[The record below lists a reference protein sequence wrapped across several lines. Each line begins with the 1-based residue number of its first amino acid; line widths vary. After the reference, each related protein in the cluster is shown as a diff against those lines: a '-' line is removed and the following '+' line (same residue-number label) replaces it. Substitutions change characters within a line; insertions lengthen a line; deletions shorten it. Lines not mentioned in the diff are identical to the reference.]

1 MPLLDALF
9 FSPRIE
15 PFFSDLA
22 TVQSMLD
29 FEAALAQAEAK
40 AGVIPAAAAAAISA
54 NCHAE
59 LFDLSSL
66 AAAVAVS
73 GNLAI
78 PLVKQLTQ
86 LVARQDADA
95 ARFVHLGT
103 TSQDAIDTGAILQ
116 IRCAS
121 GEVLADLDSLC
132 DSLAHLAE
140 THRRTPVVARTWLQ
154 HALPTSFGFIVA
166 GWLDALLRHRSRL
179 LNLNERALVL
189 QFGGAVG
196 TLAALGSK
204 GFRISKYLAEQLSLP
219 QPAASWHSHR
229 DRIAEIAATFALL
242 SATLNKIANDLTLHM
257 QTEVGELSEPHA
269 PGRGGSS
276 TMPHK
281 QNPVSCAA
289 ILAASD
295 RVPGLVS
302 TILAAPPHTHQRS
315 LGSWHAEWQTV
326 PEIVRLTGGAL
337 YQLAALASKL
347 EVNPLRMRENIDLTR
362 GLIYAEAVSM
372 SLAEKIGRA
381 AAHEKIEASCQ
392 SAVRSKRHLRDVLS
406 SQPDI
411 ATLVAPTDLDRLFD
425 PLNYLG
431 ASSDLIDAV
440 LEIARSR
447 RLSQKRSTQG

>member
-22 TVQSMLD
+22 TVQSILD
-29 FEAALAQAEAK
+29 FETALAKAEAR
-40 AGVIPAAAAAAISA
+40 AGIVPTAAAAAISL
-54 NCHAE
+54 NCRAE

-66 AAAVAVS
+66 AAAVALS

-86 LVARQDADA
+86 LVARQNADA
-95 ARFVHLGT
+95 ARFVHWGA
-103 TSQDAIDTGAILQ
+103 TSQDAIDTGAVLQ

-121 GEVLADLDSLC
+121 VEVIADLDSLS
-132 DSLAHLAE
+132 DSLAHLAD
-140 THRRTPVVARTWLQ
+140 THRRTPIVARTWLQ
-154 HALPTSFGFIVA
+154 QALPTSFGFIIA
-166 GWLDALLRHRSRL
+166 GWVDALLRHRTRL

-204 GFRISKYLAEQLSLP
+204 GLPISKYLAEELSLP
-219 QPAASWHSHR
+219 EPAASWHSHR
-229 DRIAEIAATFALL
+229 DRIAEIAVTFGLL

-257 QTEVGELSEPHA
+257 QTEVGELSEPHT

-302 TILAAPPHTHQRS
+302 TILAAPPHTYQRS
-315 LGSWHAEWQTV
+315 LGSWHAEWQTL

-337 YQLAALASKL
+337 YQLAALAPKL
-347 EVNPLRMRENIDLTR
+347 QVNPRRMRENLDLTR

-381 AAHEKIEASCQ
+381 RAHEKIEAACQ
-392 SAVRSKRHLRDVLS
+392 SAVQSKRHLRDVLS
-406 SQPDI
+406 SQPDL
-411 ATLVAPTDLDRLFD
+411 ATLLAPADLDRLFD

-440 LEIARSR
+440 LARSR
-447 RLSQKRSTQG
+447 KLSQRRSTQG